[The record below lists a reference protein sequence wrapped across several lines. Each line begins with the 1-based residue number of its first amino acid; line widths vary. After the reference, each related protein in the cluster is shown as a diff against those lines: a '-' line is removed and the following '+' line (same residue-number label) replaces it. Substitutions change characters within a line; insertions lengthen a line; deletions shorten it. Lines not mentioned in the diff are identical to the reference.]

1 MEFCPQCESRL
12 VLTHRSSET
21 EVIKE
26 LICPKCGY
34 TQSIEETQKSFK
46 STSQSQED
54 IVTVIGE
61 EESKIR
67 TLPTTRTECPKC
79 GHQEAYWWMV
89 QTRGADE
96 STTQFLRCTNCNYT
110 WRESA

>member
-12 VLTHRSSET
+12 VLTHRASES
-21 EVIKE
+21 EVVKE
-26 LICPKCGY
+26 LVCPKCGY
-34 TQSIEETQKSFK
+34 IQSLEEEQKPSKVITQSR
-46 STSQSQED
+46 ED

-67 TLPTTRTECPKC
+67 TLPTTRSECPKC
-79 GHQEAYWWMV
+79 GHQKAYWWMV

-96 STTQFLRCTNCNYT
+96 STTQFFRCTKCNYT

>member
-34 TQSIEETQKSFK
+34 TQSLEETQKPSK
-46 STSQSQED
+46 TTSPSQED

-96 STTQFLRCTNCNYT
+96 STTQFLRCTKCNYT

>member
-12 VLTHRSSET
+12 VLTHRSSDD
-21 EVIKE
+21 EVVKE

-34 TQSIEETQKSFK
+34 TQSLEEKQKPSKAPTQLD
-46 STSQSQED
+46 ED
-54 IVTVIGE
+54 IVAVIGE

-96 STTQFLRCTNCNYT
+96 STTQFMRCTKCNYT

>member
-1 MEFCPQCESRL
+1 MEFCLKCESRL
-12 VLTHRSSET
+12 VLTQRSSES

-26 LICPKCGY
+26 FICPKCGY
-34 TQSIEETQKSFK
+34 TKSLEDEQKLTK
-46 STSQSQED
+46 TTSPSPED

-79 GHQEAYWWMV
+79 GNQEAYWWMV

-96 STTQFLRCTNCNYT
+96 STTQFFRCTKCNYT
-110 WRESA
+110 WRDMA